1 MEWTHI
7 YDLTVKIGVIVLSVI
22 TFTNTP
28 YFEYYP
34 ILLISLSFAVS
45 IFLYLFFLRTLS
57 SYLYCRINLKMPVS
71 LDQAKAL
78 NDALS
83 PNPFSIYGHEWLHLK
98 EVKNLEDDKKYD
110 AALQMLEQWKKEKT
124 AERKKQVDDFK
135 NAPPLSKA
143 FQVVIVVITILFLL
157 TSFLNIPP
165 ASYVIKYYCELFNTD
180 EYSPVLIGCVMIF
193 VVLLP
198 ILLIKKLRESR

>member
-1 MEWTHI
+1 LE
-7 YDLTVKIGVIVLSVI
+7 LV
-22 TFTNTP
+22 
-28 YFEYYP
+28 
-34 ILLISLSFAVS
+34 
-45 IFLYLFFLRTLS
+45 
-57 SYLYCRINLKMPVS
+57 

-98 EVKNLEDDKKYD
+98 EVKALEDDKKYD
-110 AALQMLEQWKKEKT
+110 AALQMLEQWRKEKT

-143 FQVVIVVITILFLL
+143 FQILIVLMVILFLL

-165 ASYVIKYYCELFNTD
+165 ASYTNVHFNL
-180 EYSPVLIGCVMIF
+180 VLAVDQIIQW
-193 VVLLP
+193 
-198 ILLIKKLRESR
+198 